1 MPNYQKLYTL
11 LFNAFTNAKEQLDM
25 QNYGNARDI
34 LMNAQKEAEEF
45 YLNEEEDRCI

>member
-11 LFNAFTNAKEQLDM
+11 LFNAFTDAKEQLDM
-25 QNYGNARDI
+25 QNYG
-34 LMNAQKEAEEF
+34 NAQKEAEEF